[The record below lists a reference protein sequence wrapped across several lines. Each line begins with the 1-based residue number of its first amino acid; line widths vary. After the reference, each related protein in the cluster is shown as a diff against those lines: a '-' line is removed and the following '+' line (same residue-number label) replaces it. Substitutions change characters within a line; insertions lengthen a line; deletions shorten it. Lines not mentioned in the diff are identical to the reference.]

1 MGVAV
6 GRKHFDDAVADV
18 DDGHVEGA
26 AAEVVDHNLL
36 LFVVIK
42 AVSECSRRRLVD
54 DTLYL
59 KARNLT
65 CVLGCLTLCVVEVRR
80 NRDDSLADLLTE
92 IALRIRLQLLQNHC
106 GNLLRRVALAVN
118 GHLVIRA
125 HVTLDRSNRAVRIR
139 DSLTLCRLA
148 DQALAVLRKC
158 NDGRCGSCALAVRN
172 DDGLSALHHRNAA
185 VGSSQI
191 DTDNLTHVYFL
202 P

>member
-6 GRKHFDDAVADV
+6 GREHFDDALADV

-26 AAEVVDHNLL
+26 AAEVVDHDLL
-36 LFVVIK
+36 LFVVVK
-42 AVSECSRRRLVD
+42 AVSKCRRRRLVD

-59 KARNLT
+59 KTRNLT
-65 CVLGCLTLCVVEVRR
+65 CVLGCLTLCVVKVRR
-80 NRDDSLADLLTE
+80 NRDDSLGDLLTE